1 MINRLRLMMKLL
13 LVLLVPALV
22 LSACSGSPSL
32 EGDWQDPGSGLSMH
46 FDANET
52 VTVGLN
58 GAFFSMDYTLEDPNV
73 LIIKGT
79 QDGSIPEIKMTYIV
93 EQDRLTLNLDGEIS
107 VFYRVKE
114 K

>member
-1 MINRLRLMMKLL
+1 MKIRLSSPTKLL
-13 LVLLVPALV
+13 LALLLPALV
-22 LSACSGSPSL
+22 LSACTGSPSL
-32 EGDWQDPGSGLSMH
+32 EGDWQEPASGLSMH
-46 FDANET
+46 IDGNET
-52 VTVGLN
+52 VTIGLN

-93 EQDRLTLNLDGEIS
+93 EEDRLTLNLDGVNS
-107 VFYRVKE
+107 VFYRKKE

>member
-1 MINRLRLMMKLL
+1 MMKLL
-13 LVLLVPALV
+13 LVLLVPALM
-22 LSACSGSPSL
+22 LSACSGSPSV
-32 EGDWQDPGSGLSMH
+32 EGNWQDPGSGLSMH
-46 FDANET
+46 IDGNET

-93 EQDRLTLNLDGEIS
+93 EQDRLTFNLDGVIS